1 MAELTISRIETG
13 KKRAKNI
20 VHCHSLLNV
29 AVSNMTFLRGI
40 GSNPM
45 EIGNFSKLWH
55 TSNFFC

>member
-1 MAELTISRIETG
+1 MLIEIPALMRVSG
-13 KKRAKNI
+13 
-20 VHCHSLLNV
+20 HSLLNV